1 MKPVMM
7 GAALRPRIC
16 VGSSET
22 LAVQITACPR
32 CKQTLRLM
40 WPEYIL
46 QIPLHRVVYLECP
59 ACANSFS
66 LIAADLVPVCDG
78 GEGYVPAVVN
88 HLS

>member
-1 MKPVMM
+1 MKPVLK
-7 GAALRPRIC
+7 AALRPRIC

-22 LAVQITACPR
+22 LAVQIIACPR

-46 QIPLHRVVYLECP
+46 QIPLHRLVYLDCP
-59 ACANSFS
+59 SCANSFS

-78 GEGYVPAVVN
+78 GEQYIPATVN
-88 HLS
+88 QLS

>member
-1 MKPVMM
+1 MKPVLR

-22 LAVQITACPR
+22 LAVQIAQCPR

-40 WPEYIL
+40 WPGYIL
-46 QIPLHRVVYLECP
+46 QIPLHRVVYLDCP
-59 ACANSFS
+59 GCSNSFS
-66 LIAADLVPVCDG
+66 LIATDLVPVCEG

-88 HLS
+88 QLS